1 MLARQFLDR
10 YNGRHARY
18 SRTKPQMCPDDSPI
32 IGLDGLGGQLY
43 RDIKAAA
50 TWFVSGV
57 ARPFKYHRDSR
68 EALAAFN
75 RAFPNHGVAVT
86 SLVNYAE
93 WHESDR
99 DWRDGN
105 GLLSSATFGELPH
118 LWTRVDRFARY
129 EARLLRFV
137 RSGGEVRR
145 VFVIDDELSDD
156 VKRFPLYSTL
166 SRHKALCF
174 NPHVLG
180 INDLVDAAKAVG
192 VRSDVLSSFNGRI
205 SYFFQCHD
213 DSNPTMVRTID
224 PVIVRKVE
232 KVMALLWK
240 RSSTVE
246 AFFRRHR
253 IEVPVQ
259 LKEQIR
265 RDIETVEELAYQAR
279 DTPA

>member
-1 MLARQFLDR
+1 
-10 YNGRHARY
+10 
-18 SRTKPQMCPDDSPI
+18 MCPDESPI
-32 IGLDGLGGQLY
+32 SGLDGLTGEVY

-50 TWFVSGV
+50 TWFVNRV
-57 ARPFKYHRDSR
+57 ARPFKHHRDSR

-75 RAFPNHGVAVT
+75 PDFPNHGIAVT

-93 WHESDR
+93 WHESDQ

-118 LWTRVDRFARY
+118 LWTRVERFARY
-129 EARLLRFV
+129 EARLLRFI

-145 VFVIDDELSDD
+145 VFVIDDDLSDS

-166 SRHKALCF
+166 SRHKALRF
-174 NPHVLG
+174 KPHILG
-180 INDLVDAAKAVG
+180 INDLLDAAKAVD
-192 VRSDVLSSFNGRI
+192 VRSDVLASFNGRI
-205 SYFFQCHD
+205 AYFFQCHD
-213 DSNPTMVRTID
+213 DSNPTMVRTLE
-224 PVIVRKVE
+224 PAIVRKVE
-232 KVMALLWK
+232 NVVAQLWK

-246 AFFRRHR
+246 AFFRRHH
-253 IEVPVQ
+253 IEVPDQ
-259 LKEQIR
+259 LKEQIG